1 MPLRV
6 RWSVETLRH
15 LDDELIRPA
24 ALLAAQISVCLLRRR
39 LLRHR
44 LLRRRLLRRR
54 LLRDRL
60 PVVLTTGFQVHCLRD

>member
-1 MPLRV
+1 
-6 RWSVETLRH
+6 

-54 LLRDRL
+54 LLRRRLLRDRL